1 MVSTCFD
8 SSWSNFVIAALER
21 EMMTTI
27 VFSEENIPD
36 KETVDKHGGQL
47 DPVLEEDSY
56 IFLAYAGTFLTVGLQ
71 WYVHHSL
78 LHVSNIYLLP
88 MLLILQSH
96 LWFKINIRLNI
107 LCRRKMP

>member
-1 MVSTCFD
+1 
-8 SSWSNFVIAALER
+8 
-21 EMMTTI
+21 MMTTI

-96 LWFKINIRLNI
+96 L
-107 LCRRKMP
+107 

>member
-1 MVSTCFD
+1 MMV
-8 SSWSNFVIAALER
+8 N
-21 EMMTTI
+21 I

-36 KETVDKHGGQL
+36 RKTVDDRGGKL

-78 LHVSNIYLLP
+78 FHVSVIYVLDC
-88 MLLILQSH
+88 Q
-96 LWFKINIRLNI
+96 
-107 LCRRKMP
+107 C